1 MGTYWIARALSLQP
15 TSPICCCDVADK
27 QLRVRNQQY
36 LGLSQGAKR
45 TAEEAVA
52 CFVASAA
59 LAFCCSLAEPPPLAL
74 AALSSTHTPS
84 QASPQRMTLS
94 DPTSPCTSIAG
105 PSPKYSGKDDKVSNE
120 YIVAEAWKVV
130 NERFLDARSHKWS
143 SEAWLNKW
151 EDVLRRPI
159 PSRMAA
165 YDIIKKMLSEL
176 HDPYTRFITPAE
188 LKQLSKYDM
197 TGIGISIGEA
207 GDEDN
212 DATLRVVGVVLGSSG
227 QLAGIKQGDEI
238 LSVNGVDIHGK
249 SAFEASS
256 LIQGIKGTFVSVE
269 VRHGLCKDTQSLSI
283 ERKQTVQ
290 TPVYFRL
297 EHRGGDLLG
306 YIHLK
311 EFNAVARRHLV
322 TAMNK
327 LTAAGATSFVLD
339 LRNNPGGL
347 VQVGVEIARLFLDKG
362 DTVVYT
368 VSRNPQD
375 QKGIFAKS
383 PPLTKA
389 PLVILVN
396 EHTAS
401 ASEIVAA
408 SLQDNCRAVLVG
420 HRTFGKGLI
429 QSVFELSDGSGVI
442 LTVGMYV
449 TPHHHE
455 IDQNGIYPD
464 FQELPDLVDVNK
476 KIQMCVSS

>member
-1 MGTYWIARALSLQP
+1 MRLARASPADSPWHNHRSWP
-15 TSPICCCDVADK
+15 TSVRQLQHMDDVYTACVERPLVDSPIAYGGAAMS
-27 QLRVRNQQY
+27 LEWL
-36 LGLSQGAKR
+36 LGTPSSKNGHGERATPPHR
-45 TAEEAVA
+45 D
-52 CFVASAA
+52 
-59 LAFCCSLAEPPPLAL
+59 SLAGLTTSGEGTLCSELLCKRACSQEQPPLDPNWYQPCLSAL
-74 AALSSTHTPS
+74 VTSVTGSNQKGGVDFS
-84 QASPQRMTLS
+84 Q
-94 DPTSPCTSIAG
+94 
-105 PSPKYSGKDDKVSNE
+105 
-120 YIVAEAWKVV
+120 
-130 NERFLDARSHKWS
+130 
-143 SEAWLNKW
+143 NKW